1 MRNYN
6 NHLLLGKSTVKQAL
20 IRLDI
25 LASDAILFIVD
36 DEDRLIGAL
45 TDGDVRRGLIK
56 GVTIDDEVSSIIQE
70 NPRFIK
76 KGKENIQKIIE
87 YRDGNFKILPAK
99 KSG

>member
-56 GVTIDDEVSSIIQE
+56 GVTIDDEVSSII
-70 NPRFIK
+70 K
-76 KGKENIQKIIE
+76 KTRVSLKKVKKIFKKLLNIETVISKYYQ
-87 YRDGNFKILPAK
+87 F
-99 KSG
+99 